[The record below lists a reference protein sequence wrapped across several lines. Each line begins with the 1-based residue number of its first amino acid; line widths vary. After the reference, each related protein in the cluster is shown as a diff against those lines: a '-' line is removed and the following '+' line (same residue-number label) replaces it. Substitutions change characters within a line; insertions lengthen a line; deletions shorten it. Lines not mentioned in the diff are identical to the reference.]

1 MRARLPVLALALL
14 CAGACGTPSA
24 VVPAAPPSPG
34 AARVAVFPVENLAG
48 KVVPLADIQQLLAGL
63 LVRRGLDVLDDAA
76 LDQLM
81 ARHRVR
87 YTAGVAQS
95 FAAALASE
103 ARVAWI
109 VIPSL
114 ESYEPVSPP
123 RASLFVRLVS
133 TGEAPAVRWL
143 DGVGL
148 AGDDHPGILGLG
160 LVQDPGLLLERA
172 VDTLAASLARA
183 VSEPGGPPAP
193 SPAGKFRPKIVYRS
207 DGLDPER
214 TYTVAV
220 VPFFNRSETPNAG
233 EIVALQMMR
242 SLMAFP
248 QLRVVEPGVVREEL
262 LRFRIIM
269 TDGVSLPETET
280 ILNAVNADLVLNGEI
295 LQYRDRLGPDGT
307 PSVDFGVLFIER
319 TSRRIVYSSYSHNTG
334 TDRVFFFDVGRV
346 NTAHAMTRQMT
357 DQIVRRMLTEPPT
370 RAAGDKR

>member
-1 MRARLPVLALALL
+1 M
-14 CAGACGTPSA
+14 
-24 VVPAAPPSPG
+24 AAPPPAAG
-34 AARVAVFPVENLAG
+34 AARLAVFPVENLSG
-48 KVVPLADIQQLLAGL
+48 KAVPLADIQQLLAGL
-63 LVRRGLDVLDDAA
+63 LQRRGLEVLDDAA
-76 LDQLM
+76 LDQVL

-87 YTAGVAQS
+87 YTAGVGEAV
-95 FAAALASE
+95 ARALAQE
-103 ARVAWI
+103 ARVDWI
-109 VIPSL
+109 VIPSI
-114 ESYEPVSPP
+114 ESYDPMLPP
-123 RASLFVRLVS
+123 RAALFVRLVAA
-133 TGEAPAVRWL
+133 GEAPAVRWV
-143 DGVGL
+143 DGVGI

-160 LVQDPGLLLERA
+160 LVGDPGVLLERA
-172 VDTLAASLARA
+172 VDTLAASLAQA
-183 VSEPGGPPAP
+183 VSQPGVLAGP
-193 SPAGKFRPKIVYRS
+193 SPAGKFRPKIVYRAE
-207 DGLDPER
+207 GLDPER

-242 SLMAFP
+242 SLTAFP
-248 QLRVVEPGVVREEL
+248 QLRVVEPGIVREEL

-280 ILNAVNADLVLNGEI
+280 ILNAVNADLVLNGEV